1 MRFSKTREL
10 KSLKAAFTTAFFAA
24 VTHNYDHKQRTLKH
38 RNAPPI
44 RNHQPWPFEAVE
56 LNICFLRGPR
66 KWLTT
71 AKKVN
76 ASWLLN
82 FGICVFLKSAVNS
95 HLVPV
100 RSQIMNDSH
109 ELTFGDLYPTE
120 FLCKTNHFFANLPD
134 TFRELSCSN
143 LLIVLNIEK
152 AVTIQNWPKNL
163 NRIILFKFT
172 HCLEYGES

>member
-1 MRFSKTREL
+1 MRFSLPSLIITITSNEPWNTETHKT
-10 KSLKAAFTTAFFAA
+10 
-24 VTHNYDHKQRTLKH
+24 D
-38 RNAPPI
+38 RNPPI
-44 RNHQPWPFEAVE
+44 RNHKPWPFEAVE
-56 LNICFLRGPR
+56 LNICFLRGSR

-71 AKKVN
+71 AKNVN

-120 FLCKTNHFFANLPD
+120 FLFKTNHFFANLPD

-152 AVTIQNWPKNL
+152 AVTVQNWPKNL

-172 HCLEYGES
+172 HCLEYRESCNCSKIDHQV